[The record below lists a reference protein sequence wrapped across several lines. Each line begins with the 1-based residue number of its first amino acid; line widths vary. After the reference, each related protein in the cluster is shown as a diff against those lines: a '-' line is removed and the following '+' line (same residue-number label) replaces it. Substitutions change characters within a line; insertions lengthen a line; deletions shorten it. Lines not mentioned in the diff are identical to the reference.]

1 MTTVARFL
9 AVFVVCG
16 CCCST
21 SLLYADQ
28 HVYAYPVPLKAG
40 DQLRDGPEGD
50 SIACKEGTTFLWV
63 DLLPEAKFAH
73 PTLYVLMSGGEAKSF
88 KGQWWPELNGERVL
102 YGLASPLVIK
112 SPSKPAAE
120 KQVAEAVKRGDE
132 TPQIA
137 SGHSKDA
144 AKIKVCEKPKGNVI
158 RPRRVDAK
166 VAGCF
171 VSEPGRY
178 DAVAG
183 DLIELEYTYP
193 VVPGGEP
200 KEVHRETD
208 KGAVYV
214 SPLGIR
220 HLIVPKLVG
229 TGTYVFYFEKKHEG
243 KGTAFVVIDNVKYE
257 YVFEDPKKQK

>member
-9 AVFVVCG
+9 AVVVVCG
-16 CCCST
+16 GCCCA
-21 SLLYADQ
+21 SLLRADQ
-28 HVYAYPVPLKAG
+28 HVYAYPVALKAG

-50 SIACKEGTTFLWV
+50 SIECKEGTTFIWI
-63 DLLPEAKFAH
+63 DLQPEAKFAH

-88 KGQWWPELNGERVL
+88 KGQCWPELNGERVL

-120 KQVAEAVKRGDE
+120 QQAAEAVKRGGGGKARQVASAEGKD
-132 TPQIA
+132 TP
-137 SGHSKDA
+137 
-144 AKIKVCEKPKGNVI
+144 KIKVCEKPKGNVI

-166 VAGCF
+166 VPGCF
-171 VSEPGRY
+171 VSEPGHY
-178 DAVAG
+178 KAAPG

-200 KEVHRETD
+200 SEVHRETD
-208 KGAVYV
+208 KGAIYV

-220 HLIVPKLVG
+220 HLIVPNLVG
-229 TGTYVFYFEKKHEG
+229 TGTYV
-243 KGTAFVVIDNVKYE
+243 VKYE
-257 YVFEDPKKQK
+257 YVFEDAKKQK